1 MKKMRTTA
9 FIMALAMVL
18 TAASCNKSSST
29 SNYNDASN
37 EASTEASTVTTA
49 ADTTEATT
57 ENTSD
62 ADSEA
67 NPFGTTADIE
77 NYIKTTDINPPL
89 WKVTDT
95 ESGNSIYLLGTLHVL
110 PSNVSDYPEQ
120 LKEIY
125 KNCDSIAVEYDT
137 VALMEDASA
146 MLEFQQ
152 GFLCSDGTTIKD
164 HISEETYKKLTDYFN
179 KIGSYNSMLDQY
191 NAGFFLN
198 QLNSILLMRLENLE
212 LSGTDTHFM
221 EIAKDDN
228 KEVISIET
236 LDTQAKA
243 LSAYSDGLADYLLS
257 GTLDDIDNIEEY
269 AEYIAELYELWANG
283 SGDIMFDMDMDIDEI
298 PEELK
303 GDYDEYK
310 KTMLDDRNKGMADKA
325 EELLKEGKNCLF
337 MVGALHYSED
347 VGVDNLLEAK
357 GYKVEKIA

>member
-29 SNYNDASN
+29 GNYN
-37 EASTEASTVTTA
+37 EASTEATTGTTA

-57 ENTSD
+57 ETTTEP
-62 ADSEA
+62 AEEE
-67 NPFGTTADIE
+67 NPLGSTVDIE
-77 NYIKTTDINPPL
+77 KYIKTTDINPPL

-95 ESGNSIYLLGTLHVL
+95 ESGNSIYLLGTMHVL
-110 PSNVSDYPEQ
+110 PEKSDKYPDQ
-120 LKEIY
+120 LMEIY

-152 GFLCSDGTTIKD
+152 GFIYSDGTTIKD
-164 HISEETYKKLTDYFN
+164 HISEETYKKLTDYFDSV
-179 KIGSYNSMLDQY
+179 GGYNAMLDQY
-191 NAGFFLN
+191 NTGFFLN
-198 QLNSILLMRLENLE
+198 QLNSVMLLRLENLKTE
-212 LSGTDTHFM
+212 GTDTYFM
-221 EIAKDDN
+221 NLAKDDN

-236 LDTQAKA
+236 LDTQVKA
-243 LSAYSDGLADYLLS
+243 LSAYSDGLADYLLNDS
-257 GTLDDIDNIEEY
+257 LDNIDDIEGY
-269 AEYIAELYELWANG
+269 AEDISELYELWANG

-298 PEELK
+298 PEDLK